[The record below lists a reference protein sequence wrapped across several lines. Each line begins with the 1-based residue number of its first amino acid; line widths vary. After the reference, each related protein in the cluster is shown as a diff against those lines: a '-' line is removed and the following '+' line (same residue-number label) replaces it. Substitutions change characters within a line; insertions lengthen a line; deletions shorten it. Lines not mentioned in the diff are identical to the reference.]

1 MEVESKEN
9 KNINKQNNNIKNNSN
24 NKQNSNKNNNKQN
37 INDKTQS
44 INIDKEEHKNNE
56 IISYKKDN
64 KINEGNDNKKV
75 EENNKNVSSNTKKKK
90 KKKKQNNINKEMVSN
105 NILNKDITKEEKIE
119 DKIEDN
125 KVEEDNKENITLD
138 KENITLEQ
146 ENTLIEENN
155 IKEELTREIPVVKRE
170 EVAEYLKNKQTRNL
184 TINDK
189 YNYEDFEDND
199 LNINKKKNNILTIII
214 SSILLLLIILSYLSM
229 PKIKLIGDKEIN
241 LSYKDEYKE
250 DGYIVK
256 NIGKDYNKEV
266 NINNNIEEHKV
277 GEYQVEYSIKYLFFN
292 IKKIRK
298 VNIIDKDK
306 PIIRVDN
313 NPIKICPLDNLEE
326 IEYYSYDEYDGDIT
340 SSVIV
345 MEDKDYVT
353 FKVKDSSL
361 NEDILKVKLIRIDE
375 DKPVINLKGDSII
388 YLYGNTKYQEP
399 GYSAEDNCDG
409 DITDKVVVSGE
420 VLDDIGEYT
429 INYTVVDSSN
439 NKSVITRKVIR
450 KNNSIPSNNG
460 YIHNGEIYLTFDDG
474 PSEDTTGYILDVLKE
489 EGVKA
494 TFFVTC
500 NGPDYLIKRMYDE
513 GHTVALHTASHNYS
527 YVYSSVDNYFNDLEK
542 VRNRVK
548 NITGYDSKIIRFP
561 GGSSNTISRSYQ
573 YGIMSQ
579 LTNMVIEKGYRY
591 YDWNVDADD
600 AGHAYSSS
608 QVYNNVVNH
617 LSYNRANMVLMHDI
631 KYQTKDAIRDII
643 RYGKNNGYTFKKIEN
658 DTYMIR
664 HRVNN

>member
-1 MEVESKEN
+1 MQWV
-9 KNINKQNNNIKNNSN
+9 
-24 NKQNSNKNNNKQN
+24 
-37 INDKTQS
+37 
-44 INIDKEEHKNNE
+44 
-56 IISYKKDN
+56 
-64 KINEGNDNKKV
+64 
-75 EENNKNVSSNTKKKK
+75 
-90 KKKKQNNINKEMVSN
+90 
-105 NILNKDITKEEKIE
+105 KDIESG
-119 DKIEDN
+119 
-125 KVEEDNKENITLD
+125 
-138 KENITLEQ
+138 
-146 ENTLIEENN
+146 
-155 IKEELTREIPVVKRE
+155 P
-170 EVAEYLKNKQTRNL
+170 
-184 TINDK
+184 
-189 YNYEDFEDND
+189 
-199 LNINKKKNNILTIII
+199 
-214 SSILLLLIILSYLSM
+214 
-229 PKIKLIGDKEIN
+229 
-241 LSYKDEYKE
+241 
-250 DGYIVK
+250 
-256 NIGKDYNKEV
+256 GKDYNKEV
-266 NINNNIEEHKV
+266 NINNNIKEHKV

-298 VNIIDKDK
+298 VNIIDKDM

-375 DKPVINLKGDSII
+375 DKPVINLKGDSVI

-420 VLDDIGEYT
+420 VLDDIGKYT

-460 YIHNGEIYLTFDDG
+460 YINNGEIYLTFDDG

-527 YVYSSVDNYFNDLEK
+527 YVYSSVNNYFNDLEK

-664 HRVNN
+664 HGVNN

>member
-56 IISYKKDN
+56 IISDKKDN
-64 KINEGNDNKKV
+64 KIYEDNDNKKI

-90 KKKKQNNINKEMVSN
+90 KKKKQNNNKEIVNN
-105 NILNKDITKEEKIE
+105 NILNEDVSKEEKMENDI
-119 DKIEDN
+119 
-125 KVEEDNKENITLD
+125 VEEDNKENITLD
-138 KENITLEQ
+138 KKNITLEQ
-146 ENTLIEENN
+146 EDALIEESN
-155 IKEELTREIPVVKRE
+155 IKDELTREIPVIKRE

-189 YNYEDFEDND
+189 YNYEDFEDNNID
-199 LNINKKKNNILTIII
+199 ININKKKNNILTIII
-214 SSILLLLIILSYLSM
+214 SSILLLLIILSYLSI

-298 VNIIDKDK
+298 VNIIDKDM

-340 SSVIV
+340 SNVTV

-375 DKPVINLKGDSII
+375 DKPVINLKGDSVI
-388 YLYGNTKYQEP
+388 YLYGNTKYQEL

-409 DITDKVVVSGE
+409 DITDKVVVSGK

-429 INYTVVDSSN
+429 INYKVVDSSN

-460 YIHNGEIYLTFDDG
+460 YINNGEIYLTFDDG

-643 RYGKNNGYTFKKIEN
+643 KYGKNNGYTFKKIEN

-664 HRVNN
+664 HGVNN

>member
-56 IISYKKDN
+56 IISDKKDN

-90 KKKKQNNINKEMVSN
+90 KKKKQNNNKEIVNN
-105 NILNKDITKEEKIE
+105 NILNEDVSKEEKIE
-119 DKIEDN
+119 DKIE
-125 KVEEDNKENITLD
+125 EEDNKENITLD

-146 ENTLIEENN
+146 EDALIEESN
-155 IKEELTREIPVVKRE
+155 IKDELTREIPVIKRE

-189 YNYEDFEDND
+189 YNYEDFEDNNID
-199 LNINKKKNNILTIII
+199 INKKKNNILTIII
-214 SSILLLLIILSYLSM
+214 SSILLLLIILSYLSI

-306 PIIRVDN
+306 PIIRIDN

-375 DKPVINLKGDSII
+375 DKPVINLKGDSVI

-450 KNNSIPSNNG
+450 KNSSIPSNNG

-608 QVYNNVVNH
+608 QVYNNVVNY

-664 HRVNN
+664 HGVNN

>member
-56 IISYKKDN
+56 IISDKKDN

-90 KKKKQNNINKEMVSN
+90 KKKKQNNNKEIVNN
-105 NILNKDITKEEKIE
+105 NILNKDITKEE
-119 DKIEDN
+119 KIEDN

-138 KENITLEQ
+138 KENIILEQ
-146 ENTLIEENN
+146 EDALIEENN

-189 YNYEDFEDND
+189 YNYEDFEDNNID
-199 LNINKKKNNILTIII
+199 ININKKKNNILTIII
-214 SSILLLLIILSYLSM
+214 SSILLLLIILSYLSI

-375 DKPVINLKGDSII
+375 DKPVINLKGDSVI

-450 KNNSIPSNNG
+450 KNSSIPSNNG

-664 HRVNN
+664 HGVNN

>member
-56 IISYKKDN
+56 IISDKKDN

-90 KKKKQNNINKEMVSN
+90 KKKKQNNNKEIVNN
-105 NILNKDITKEEKIE
+105 NILNEDVSKEEKIE
-119 DKIEDN
+119 DKIE
-125 KVEEDNKENITLD
+125 EEDNKENITLD

-146 ENTLIEENN
+146 EDALIEESN
-155 IKEELTREIPVVKRE
+155 IKDELTREIPVIKRE

-199 LNINKKKNNILTIII
+199 IDININKKKNNILTIII
-214 SSILLLLIILSYLSM
+214 SSILLLLIILSYLSI

-266 NINNNIEEHKV
+266 NINNNIKEHKV

-375 DKPVINLKGDSII
+375 DKPVINLKGDSVI

-460 YIHNGEIYLTFDDG
+460 YINNGEIYLTFDDG

-664 HRVNN
+664 HGVNN

>member
-56 IISYKKDN
+56 IISDKKDN

-90 KKKKQNNINKEMVSN
+90 KKKKQNNNKEIVNN
-105 NILNKDITKEEKIE
+105 NILNKDITKEE
-119 DKIEDN
+119 KIEDN

-138 KENITLEQ
+138 KENIILEQ
-146 ENTLIEENN
+146 EDALIEENN

-199 LNINKKKNNILTIII
+199 IDININKKKNNILTIII
-214 SSILLLLIILSYLSM
+214 SSILLLLIILSYLSI

-375 DKPVINLKGDSII
+375 DKPVINLKGDSVI

-450 KNNSIPSNNG
+450 KNSSIPSNNG
-460 YIHNGEIYLTFDDG
+460 YIHNGTIYLTFDDG

-664 HRVNN
+664 HGVNN

>member
-1 MEVESKEN
+1 MEVESKEK
-9 KNINKQNNNIKNNSN
+9 KNINKQNNNIKNNNIKN
-24 NKQNSNKNNNKQN
+24 NNNNKQN
-37 INDKTQS
+37 IKDKTQS

-56 IISYKKDN
+56 IVSDKKDN
-64 KINEGNDNKKV
+64 KINADS
-75 EENNKNVSSNTKKKK
+75 NKNVSSNTKKKK
-90 KKKKQNNINKEMVSN
+90 KKKKKKQNNNNKEIVSN
-105 NILNKDITKEEKIE
+105 NILNKDITKEE
-119 DKIEDN
+119 KIEDN

-146 ENTLIEENN
+146 EDALIEENN

-189 YNYEDFEDND
+189 YNYEDFEDNNID
-199 LNINKKKNNILTIII
+199 ININKKKNNILTIII
-214 SSILLLLIILSYLSM
+214 SSILLLLIILSYLSI

-306 PIIRVDN
+306 PIIRIDN

-375 DKPVINLKGDSII
+375 DKPVINLKGDSVI

-664 HRVNN
+664 HGVNN

>member
-56 IISYKKDN
+56 IISDKKDN

-90 KKKKQNNINKEMVSN
+90 KKKKQNNNKEIVNN
-105 NILNKDITKEEKIE
+105 NILNEDVSKEEKIE
-119 DKIEDN
+119 DKIE
-125 KVEEDNKENITLD
+125 EEDNKENINLD

-146 ENTLIEENN
+146 EDALIEESN
-155 IKEELTREIPVVKRE
+155 IKDELTREIPVIKRE

-189 YNYEDFEDND
+189 YNYEDFEDNNID
-199 LNINKKKNNILTIII
+199 ININKKKNNIITIII
-214 SSILLLLIILSYLSM
+214 ISILLLLIILSYLSI

-266 NINNNIEEHKV
+266 NINNNIKEHKV

-375 DKPVINLKGDSII
+375 DKPVINLKGDSVI

-420 VLDDIGEYT
+420 VLDDIGKYT

-460 YIHNGEIYLTFDDG
+460 YINNGEIYLTFDDG

-527 YVYSSVDNYFNDLEK
+527 YVYSSVNNYFNDLEK

-664 HRVNN
+664 HGVNN

>member
-56 IISYKKDN
+56 IISDKKDN

-90 KKKKQNNINKEMVSN
+90 KKKKQNNNKEIINN
-105 NILNKDITKEEKIE
+105 NILNEDVSKEEKIE
-119 DKIEDN
+119 DKIE
-125 KVEEDNKENITLD
+125 EEDNKENITLD

-146 ENTLIEENN
+146 EDALIEESN
-155 IKEELTREIPVVKRE
+155 IKDELTREIPVIKRE

-189 YNYEDFEDND
+189 YNYEDFEDNNID
-199 LNINKKKNNILTIII
+199 ININKKKNNIITIII
-214 SSILLLLIILSYLSM
+214 ISILLLLIILSYLSI

-256 NIGKDYNKEV
+256 NIGKEYNKEV
-266 NINNNIEEHKV
+266 NINNNIKENKI

-375 DKPVINLKGDSII
+375 DKPVINLKGDSVI

-420 VLDDIGEYT
+420 VLDDIGKYT

-460 YIHNGEIYLTFDDG
+460 YINNGEIYLTFDDG

-527 YVYSSVDNYFNDLEK
+527 YVYSSVNNYFNDLEK

-664 HRVNN
+664 HGVNN

>member
-24 NKQNSNKNNNKQN
+24 NKQNSNKNKQN
-37 INDKTQS
+37 INDKIQS

-56 IISYKKDN
+56 IISDKKDN
-64 KINEGNDNKKV
+64 KIYEGNDNKKI

-90 KKKKQNNINKEMVSN
+90 KKKKQNNNKEIVNN
-105 NILNKDITKEEKIE
+105 NILNEDVSKEEKIE

-146 ENTLIEENN
+146 EDALIEESN
-155 IKEELTREIPVVKRE
+155 IKDELTREIPVIKRE

-189 YNYEDFEDND
+189 YNYEDFEDNNID
-199 LNINKKKNNILTIII
+199 INKKKNNILTIII

-298 VNIIDKDK
+298 VNIIDKDM

-340 SSVIV
+340 SNVTV

-375 DKPVINLKGDSII
+375 DKPVINLKGDSVI
-388 YLYGNTKYQEP
+388 YLYGNTKYQEL

-460 YIHNGEIYLTFDDG
+460 YINNGEIYLTFDDG

-664 HRVNN
+664 HGVNN

>member
-56 IISYKKDN
+56 IISDKKDN

-90 KKKKQNNINKEMVSN
+90 KKKKQNNNKEIVNN
-105 NILNKDITKEEKIE
+105 NILNEDVSKEEKIE
-119 DKIEDN
+119 DKIE
-125 KVEEDNKENITLD
+125 EEDNKENITLD

-146 ENTLIEENN
+146 EDALIEESN
-155 IKEELTREIPVVKRE
+155 IKDELTREIPVIKRE

-189 YNYEDFEDND
+189 YNYEDFEDNNID
-199 LNINKKKNNILTIII
+199 ININKKKNNIITIII
-214 SSILLLLIILSYLSM
+214 ISILLLLIILSYLSI

-266 NINNNIEEHKV
+266 NINNNIKEHKV

-375 DKPVINLKGDSII
+375 DKPVINLKGDSVI

-420 VLDDIGEYT
+420 VLDDIGKYT

-460 YIHNGEIYLTFDDG
+460 YINNGEIYLTFDDG

-527 YVYSSVDNYFNDLEK
+527 YVYSSVNNYFNDLEK

-664 HRVNN
+664 HGVNN

>member
-1 MEVESKEN
+1 MEVESKEK
-9 KNINKQNNNIKNNSN
+9 KNINKQNNNKKKNNN
-24 NKQNSNKNNNKQN
+24 NKQNSKDNKQN
-37 INDKTQS
+37 
-44 INIDKEEHKNNE
+44 INIDKEEHKNSE
-56 IISYKKDN
+56 IVSDKKDN
-64 KINEGNDNKKV
+64 KINVDS
-75 EENNKNVSSNTKKKK
+75 NKNVSSNTKKKK
-90 KKKKQNNINKEMVSN
+90 KKKKQNNINKEIVSN
-105 NILNKDITKEEKIE
+105 NILNKDITKEE
-119 DKIEDN
+119 KIEDN

-146 ENTLIEENN
+146 EDALIEENN

-214 SSILLLLIILSYLSM
+214 SSILLLLIILSYLSI

-256 NIGKDYNKEV
+256 NICKDYNKEV

-306 PIIRVDN
+306 PIIRIDN

-375 DKPVINLKGDSII
+375 DKPVINLKGDSVI

-664 HRVNN
+664 HGVNN

>member
-56 IISYKKDN
+56 IISDKKDN

-90 KKKKQNNINKEMVSN
+90 KKKKQNNNKEIVNN
-105 NILNKDITKEEKIE
+105 NILNEDVSKEEKIE
-119 DKIEDN
+119 DKIE
-125 KVEEDNKENITLD
+125 EEDNKENITLD

-146 ENTLIEENN
+146 EVALIEESN
-155 IKEELTREIPVVKRE
+155 IKDELTREIPVIKRE

-189 YNYEDFEDND
+189 YNYEDFEDNNID
-199 LNINKKKNNILTIII
+199 ININKKKNNIITIII
-214 SSILLLLIILSYLSM
+214 ISILLLLIILSYLSI

-266 NINNNIEEHKV
+266 NINNNIKEHKV

-375 DKPVINLKGDSII
+375 DKPVINLKGDSVI

-420 VLDDIGEYT
+420 VLDDIGKYT

-460 YIHNGEIYLTFDDG
+460 YINNGEIYLTFDDG

-527 YVYSSVDNYFNDLEK
+527 YVYSSVNNYFNDLEK

-664 HRVNN
+664 HGVNN

>member
-1 MEVESKEN
+1 MEVESKEK
-9 KNINKQNNNIKNNSN
+9 KNINKQNNNIKNNNNNKQNNNKKKNNN
-24 NKQNSNKNNNKQN
+24 NKQNSKDNKQN
-37 INDKTQS
+37 
-44 INIDKEEHKNNE
+44 INIDKEEHKNSE
-56 IISYKKDN
+56 IISDKKDN
-64 KINEGNDNKKV
+64 KINVDS
-75 EENNKNVSSNTKKKK
+75 NKNVSSNTKKKK
-90 KKKKQNNINKEMVSN
+90 KKKKQNNNKEIVNN
-105 NILNKDITKEEKIE
+105 NILNEDVSKEEKIE
-119 DKIEDN
+119 DKIE
-125 KVEEDNKENITLD
+125 EEDNKENITLD

-146 ENTLIEENN
+146 EDALIEESN
-155 IKEELTREIPVVKRE
+155 IKDELTREIPVIKRE

-189 YNYEDFEDND
+189 YNYEDFEDNNID
-199 LNINKKKNNILTIII
+199 ININKKKNNIITIII
-214 SSILLLLIILSYLSM
+214 ISILLLLIILSYLSI

-306 PIIRVDN
+306 PIIRIDN

-375 DKPVINLKGDSII
+375 DKPVINLKGDSVI

-608 QVYNNVVNH
+608 QVYNNVVNY

-664 HRVNN
+664 HGVNN

>member
-1 MEVESKEN
+1 MEVESKEK
-9 KNINKQNNNIKNNSN
+9 KNINKQNNNKKKNNN
-24 NKQNSNKNNNKQN
+24 NKQNSKDNKQN
-37 INDKTQS
+37 
-44 INIDKEEHKNNE
+44 INIDKEEHKNSE
-56 IISYKKDN
+56 IISDKKDN
-64 KINEGNDNKKV
+64 KINVDS
-75 EENNKNVSSNTKKKK
+75 NKNVSSNTKKKK
-90 KKKKQNNINKEMVSN
+90 KKKKQNNINKEIVSN
-105 NILNKDITKEEKIE
+105 NILNEDITKEEKIE

-125 KVEEDNKENITLD
+125 KVEEDNKENITL
-138 KENITLEQ
+138 EQ
-146 ENTLIEENN
+146 EDTLIEENN
-155 IKEELTREIPVVKRE
+155 LKEELTREIPVVKRE

-214 SSILLLLIILSYLSM
+214 SSILLLLIILSYLSI

-306 PIIRVDN
+306 PIIRIDN

-375 DKPVINLKGDSII
+375 DKPVINLKGDSVI

-664 HRVNN
+664 HGVNN

>member
-1 MEVESKEN
+1 MEVGSKEN

-37 INDKTQS
+37 INDKIQS

-56 IISYKKDN
+56 IISNKKDN
-64 KINEGNDNKKV
+64 KINEGNDNKKI

-90 KKKKQNNINKEMVSN
+90 KKKKQNNNKEIVNN
-105 NILNKDITKEEKIE
+105 NILNEDVSKEEKIE

-125 KVEEDNKENITLD
+125 IEEEDNKENITL
-138 KENITLEQ
+138 EQ
-146 ENTLIEENN
+146 EDTLIEESN
-155 IKEELTREIPVVKRE
+155 IKDELTREIPVIKRE

-189 YNYEDFEDND
+189 YNYEDFEDNNI
-199 LNINKKKNNILTIII
+199 NINKKKNNIITIII
-214 SSILLLLIILSYLSM
+214 SSILLLLILLSYLSI

-266 NINNNIEEHKV
+266 NINNNIKEHKV

-298 VNIIDKDK
+298 VNIIDKDM

-340 SSVIV
+340 SNVTV
-345 MEDKDYVT
+345 MEDKDYVI

-375 DKPVINLKGDSII
+375 DKPVINLKGDSVI
-388 YLYGNTKYQEP
+388 YLYGNTKYQEL

-460 YIHNGEIYLTFDDG
+460 YINNGEIYLTFDDG

-600 AGHAYSSS
+600 AGCAYNSS

-664 HRVNN
+664 HGVNN

>member
-1 MEVESKEN
+1 MEVESKEK
-9 KNINKQNNNIKNNSN
+9 KNINKQNNNKKKNNN
-24 NKQNSNKNNNKQN
+24 NKQNSKDNKQN
-37 INDKTQS
+37 
-44 INIDKEEHKNNE
+44 INIDKEEHKNSE
-56 IISYKKDN
+56 IISDKKDN
-64 KINEGNDNKKV
+64 KINVDS
-75 EENNKNVSSNTKKKK
+75 NKNVSSNTKKKK
-90 KKKKQNNINKEMVSN
+90 KKKKKQNNNNKEIVNN
-105 NILNKDITKEEKIE
+105 NILNEDITKEE
-119 DKIEDN
+119 KIEDN

-146 ENTLIEENN
+146 EDALIEENN

-214 SSILLLLIILSYLSM
+214 SSILLLLIILSYLSI

-306 PIIRVDN
+306 PIIRIDN

-375 DKPVINLKGDSII
+375 DKPVINLKGDSVI

-420 VLDDIGEYT
+420 VLDDIREYT

-608 QVYNNVVNH
+608 QVYNNVVNY

-664 HRVNN
+664 HGVNN

>member
-1 MEVESKEN
+1 MS
-9 KNINKQNNNIKNNSN
+9 
-24 NKQNSNKNNNKQN
+24 
-37 INDKTQS
+37 
-44 INIDKEEHKNNE
+44 
-56 IISYKKDN
+56 
-64 KINEGNDNKKV
+64 
-75 EENNKNVSSNTKKKK
+75 
-90 KKKKQNNINKEMVSN
+90 
-105 NILNKDITKEEKIE
+105 KEEKIE

-146 ENTLIEENN
+146 EDALIEESN
-155 IKEELTREIPVVKRE
+155 IKDELTREIPVIKRE

-189 YNYEDFEDND
+189 YTYEDFEDNNID
-199 LNINKKKNNILTIII
+199 ININKKKNNIITIII

-298 VNIIDKDK
+298 VNIIDKDM

-340 SSVIV
+340 SNVIV

-375 DKPVINLKGDSII
+375 DKPVINLKGDSVI
-388 YLYGNTKYQEP
+388 YLYGNTKYQEL

-460 YIHNGEIYLTFDDG
+460 YINNGEIYLTFDDG

-658 DTYMIR
+658 DTYIIR
-664 HRVNN
+664 HGVNN

>member
-1 MEVESKEN
+1 MEVGSKEN
-9 KNINKQNNNIKNNSN
+9 KNINKQNNNIKNNIN

-37 INDKTQS
+37 VNDKIQN

-56 IISYKKDN
+56 IVSDKKDN
-64 KINEGNDNKKV
+64 KINEGNDNKKI

-90 KKKKQNNINKEMVSN
+90 KKKKQNNNKEIVNN
-105 NILNKDITKEEKIE
+105 NILNEDVSKEEKIE

-125 KVEEDNKENITLD
+125 IEEDNKENITL
-138 KENITLEQ
+138 EQ
-146 ENTLIEENN
+146 EDTLIEESN
-155 IKEELTREIPVVKRE
+155 IKDELTREIPVIKRE

-189 YNYEDFEDND
+189 YNYEDFEDNNID
-199 LNINKKKNNILTIII
+199 ININKKKNNIITIII
-214 SSILLLLIILSYLSM
+214 SSILLLLIILSYLSI

-298 VNIIDKDK
+298 VNIIDKDM

-340 SSVIV
+340 SNVTV

-375 DKPVINLKGDSII
+375 DKPVINLKGDSVI
-388 YLYGNTKYQEP
+388 YLYGNTKYQEL

-409 DITDKVVVSGE
+409 DITDKVMVSGE

-460 YIHNGEIYLTFDDG
+460 YINNGEIYLTFDDG

-561 GGSSNTISRSYQ
+561 GGSSNTISRNYK

-600 AGHAYSSS
+600 AGHAYNSS

-643 RYGKNNGYTFKKIEN
+643 IYGKNNGYTFKKIEN

>member
-56 IISYKKDN
+56 IISDKKDN

-90 KKKKQNNINKEMVSN
+90 KKKKQNNNKEIVNN
-105 NILNKDITKEEKIE
+105 NILNEDVSKEEKIE
-119 DKIEDN
+119 DKIE
-125 KVEEDNKENITLD
+125 EEDNKENIVLD

-146 ENTLIEENN
+146 EDALIEESN
-155 IKEELTREIPVVKRE
+155 IKDELTREIPVIKRE

-189 YNYEDFEDND
+189 YNYEDFEDNNID
-199 LNINKKKNNILTIII
+199 ININKKKNNIITIII
-214 SSILLLLIILSYLSM
+214 ISILLLLIILSYLSI

-266 NINNNIEEHKV
+266 NINNNIKEHKV

-375 DKPVINLKGDSII
+375 DKPVINLKGDSVI

-420 VLDDIGEYT
+420 VLDDIGKYT

-460 YIHNGEIYLTFDDG
+460 YINNGEIYLTFDDG

-527 YVYSSVDNYFNDLEK
+527 YVYSSVNNYFNDLEK

-664 HRVNN
+664 HGVNN

>member
-1 MEVESKEN
+1 MEVESKEK
-9 KNINKQNNNIKNNSN
+9 KNINKQNNNKKKNNN
-24 NKQNSNKNNNKQN
+24 NKQNSKDNKQN
-37 INDKTQS
+37 
-44 INIDKEEHKNNE
+44 INIDKEEHKNSE
-56 IISYKKDN
+56 IVSDKKDN
-64 KINEGNDNKKV
+64 KINVDS
-75 EENNKNVSSNTKKKK
+75 NKNVSSNTKKKK
-90 KKKKQNNINKEMVSN
+90 KKKKQNNINKEIVSN
-105 NILNKDITKEEKIE
+105 NILNKDITKEE
-119 DKIEDN
+119 KIEDN

-146 ENTLIEENN
+146 EDALIEENN

-214 SSILLLLIILSYLSM
+214 SSILLLLIILSYLSI

-306 PIIRVDN
+306 PIIRIDN

-375 DKPVINLKGDSII
+375 DKPVINLKGDSVI

-591 YDWNVDADD
+591 YDWNVDADA

-664 HRVNN
+664 HGVNN

>member
-1 MEVESKEN
+1 MEVESKEK
-9 KNINKQNNNIKNNSN
+9 KNINKQNNNKKKNNN
-24 NKQNSNKNNNKQN
+24 NKQNSKDNKQN
-37 INDKTQS
+37 
-44 INIDKEEHKNNE
+44 INIDKEEHKNSE
-56 IISYKKDN
+56 IISDKKDN
-64 KINEGNDNKKV
+64 KINVDS
-75 EENNKNVSSNTKKKK
+75 NKNVSSNTKKKK
-90 KKKKQNNINKEMVSN
+90 KKKKQNNINKEIVSN
-105 NILNKDITKEEKIE
+105 NILNEDITKEEKIE

-125 KVEEDNKENITLD
+125 KVEEDNKENITL
-138 KENITLEQ
+138 EQ
-146 ENTLIEENN
+146 EDTLIEENN

-214 SSILLLLIILSYLSM
+214 SSILLLLIILSYLSI

-306 PIIRVDN
+306 PIIRIDN

-375 DKPVINLKGDSII
+375 DKPVINLKGDSVI

-450 KNNSIPSNNG
+450 KNSSIPSNNG

-664 HRVNN
+664 HGVNN

>member
-1 MEVESKEN
+1 MEVESKEK
-9 KNINKQNNNIKNNSN
+9 KNINKQNNNIKNNNIKN
-24 NKQNSNKNNNKQN
+24 NNNNKQN
-37 INDKTQS
+37 IKDKTQS

-56 IISYKKDN
+56 IVSDKKDN
-64 KINEGNDNKKV
+64 KINIDS
-75 EENNKNVSSNTKKKK
+75 NKNVSSNTKKKK
-90 KKKKQNNINKEMVSN
+90 KKKKQNNINKEIVSN
-105 NILNKDITKEEKIE
+105 NILNKDITKEE
-119 DKIEDN
+119 KIEDN

-138 KENITLEQ
+138 KENIILEQ
-146 ENTLIEENN
+146 EDALIEENN

-199 LNINKKKNNILTIII
+199 IDININKKKNNILTIII
-214 SSILLLLIILSYLSM
+214 SSILLLLIILSYLSI

-375 DKPVINLKGDSII
+375 DKPVINLKGDSVI

-460 YIHNGEIYLTFDDG
+460 YINNGEIYLTFDDG

-664 HRVNN
+664 HGVNN

>member
-1 MEVESKEN
+1 MEVESKEK
-9 KNINKQNNNIKNNSN
+9 KNINKQNNNKKKNNN
-24 NKQNSNKNNNKQN
+24 NKQNSKDNKQN
-37 INDKTQS
+37 
-44 INIDKEEHKNNE
+44 INIDKEEHKNSE
-56 IISYKKDN
+56 IISDKKDN
-64 KINEGNDNKKV
+64 KINVDS
-75 EENNKNVSSNTKKKK
+75 NKNVSSNTKKKK
-90 KKKKQNNINKEMVSN
+90 KKKKQNNINKEIVSN
-105 NILNKDITKEEKIE
+105 NILNEDITKEEKIE

-125 KVEEDNKENITLD
+125 KVEEDNKENITL
-138 KENITLEQ
+138 EQ
-146 ENTLIEENN
+146 EDTLIEENN

-214 SSILLLLIILSYLSM
+214 SSILLLLIILSYLSI

-306 PIIRVDN
+306 PIIRIDN

-375 DKPVINLKGDSII
+375 DKPVINLKGDSVI

-450 KNNSIPSNNG
+450 KNSSIPSNNG

-591 YDWNVDADD
+591 YDWNVDDDD

-664 HRVNN
+664 HGVNN

>member
-1 MEVESKEN
+1 MEVESKEK
-9 KNINKQNNNIKNNSN
+9 KNINKQNNNKKKNNN
-24 NKQNSNKNNNKQN
+24 NKQNSKDNKQN
-37 INDKTQS
+37 
-44 INIDKEEHKNNE
+44 INIDKEEHKNSE
-56 IISYKKDN
+56 IVSDKKDN
-64 KINEGNDNKKV
+64 KINVDS
-75 EENNKNVSSNTKKKK
+75 NKNVSSNTKKKK
-90 KKKKQNNINKEMVSN
+90 KKKKQNNINKEIVSN
-105 NILNKDITKEEKIE
+105 NILNKDITKEE
-119 DKIEDN
+119 KIEDN

-146 ENTLIEENN
+146 EDALIEENN

-214 SSILLLLIILSYLSM
+214 SSILLLLIILSYLSI

-306 PIIRVDN
+306 PIIRIDN

-375 DKPVINLKGDSII
+375 DKPVINLKGDSVI

-664 HRVNN
+664 HGVNN

>member
-56 IISYKKDN
+56 IISDKKDN
-64 KINEGNDNKKV
+64 KIYEDNDNKKI

-90 KKKKQNNINKEMVSN
+90 KKKKQNNNKEIVNN
-105 NILNKDITKEEKIE
+105 NILNEDVSKEEKMENDI
-119 DKIEDN
+119 
-125 KVEEDNKENITLD
+125 VEEDNKENITLD
-138 KENITLEQ
+138 KKNITLEQ
-146 ENTLIEENN
+146 EDALIEESN
-155 IKEELTREIPVVKRE
+155 IKDELTREIPVIKRE

-189 YNYEDFEDND
+189 YNYEDFEDNNID
-199 LNINKKKNNILTIII
+199 ININKKKNNILTIII
-214 SSILLLLIILSYLSM
+214 SSILLLLIILSYLSI

-298 VNIIDKDK
+298 VNIIDKDM

-340 SSVIV
+340 SNVTV

-375 DKPVINLKGDSII
+375 DKPVINLKGDSVI
-388 YLYGNTKYQEP
+388 YLYGNTKYQEL

-409 DITDKVVVSGE
+409 DITDKVVVSGK

-460 YIHNGEIYLTFDDG
+460 YINNGEIYLTFDDG

-643 RYGKNNGYTFKKIEN
+643 KYGKNNGYTFKKIEN

-664 HRVNN
+664 HGVNN

>member
-1 MEVESKEN
+1 MEVESKEK
-9 KNINKQNNNIKNNSN
+9 KNINKQNNNKKKNNN
-24 NKQNSNKNNNKQN
+24 NKQNSKDNKQN
-37 INDKTQS
+37 
-44 INIDKEEHKNNE
+44 INIDKEEHKNSE
-56 IISYKKDN
+56 IVSDKKDN
-64 KINEGNDNKKV
+64 KINVDS
-75 EENNKNVSSNTKKKK
+75 NKNVSSNTKKKK
-90 KKKKQNNINKEMVSN
+90 KKKKQNNNKEIVSN
-105 NILNKDITKEEKIE
+105 NILNKDITKEE
-119 DKIEDN
+119 KIEDN

-146 ENTLIEENN
+146 EDALIEENN

-214 SSILLLLIILSYLSM
+214 SSILLLLIILSYLSI

-250 DGYIVK
+250 DGYIIK

-375 DKPVINLKGDSII
+375 DKPVINLKGDSVI

-643 RYGKNNGYTFKKIEN
+643 RYGKNDGYTFKKIEN

-664 HRVNN
+664 HGVNN

>member
-1 MEVESKEN
+1 MEVESKEK
-9 KNINKQNNNIKNNSN
+9 KNINKQNNNKKKNNN
-24 NKQNSNKNNNKQN
+24 NKQNSKDNKQN
-37 INDKTQS
+37 
-44 INIDKEEHKNNE
+44 INIDKEEHKNSE
-56 IISYKKDN
+56 IVSDKKDN
-64 KINEGNDNKKV
+64 KINVDS
-75 EENNKNVSSNTKKKK
+75 NKNVSSNTKKKK
-90 KKKKQNNINKEMVSN
+90 KKKKQNNINKEIVSN
-105 NILNKDITKEEKIE
+105 NILNKDITKEE
-119 DKIEDN
+119 KIEDN

-146 ENTLIEENN
+146 EDALIEENN

-214 SSILLLLIILSYLSM
+214 SSILLLLIILSYLSI

-250 DGYIVK
+250 DGYIIK

-375 DKPVINLKGDSII
+375 DKPVINLKGDSVI

-643 RYGKNNGYTFKKIEN
+643 RYGKNDGYTFKKIEN

-664 HRVNN
+664 HGVNN

>member
-1 MEVESKEN
+1 MEVESKEK
-9 KNINKQNNNIKNNSN
+9 KNINKQNNNKKKNNN
-24 NKQNSNKNNNKQN
+24 NKQNSKDNKQN
-37 INDKTQS
+37 
-44 INIDKEEHKNNE
+44 INIDKEEHKNSE
-56 IISYKKDN
+56 IISDKKDN
-64 KINEGNDNKKV
+64 KINVDS
-75 EENNKNVSSNTKKKK
+75 NKNVSSNTKKKK
-90 KKKKQNNINKEMVSN
+90 KKKKQNNINKEIVSN
-105 NILNKDITKEEKIE
+105 NILNEDITKEEKIE

-125 KVEEDNKENITLD
+125 KVEEDNKENITL
-138 KENITLEQ
+138 EQ
-146 ENTLIEENN
+146 EDTLIEENN

-214 SSILLLLIILSYLSM
+214 SSILLLLIILSYLSI

-375 DKPVINLKGDSII
+375 DKPVINLKGDSVI

-450 KNNSIPSNNG
+450 KNSSIPSNNG

-664 HRVNN
+664 HGVNN

>member
-1 MEVESKEN
+1 MEVESKEK
-9 KNINKQNNNIKNNSN
+9 KNINKQNNNIKNNN
-24 NKQNSNKNNNKQN
+24 NKQNSKDNKQN
-37 INDKTQS
+37 

-56 IISYKKDN
+56 IVSDKKDN
-64 KINEGNDNKKV
+64 KINVDS
-75 EENNKNVSSNTKKKK
+75 NKNVSSNTKKKK
-90 KKKKQNNINKEMVSN
+90 KKKKKQNNINKEIVSN
-105 NILNKDITKEEKIE
+105 NILNEDITKEEKIE

-138 KENITLEQ
+138 RENITLDNEDI
-146 ENTLIEENN
+146 LIEENN

-214 SSILLLLIILSYLSM
+214 SSILLLLIILSYLSI

-375 DKPVINLKGDSII
+375 DKPVINLKGDSVI
-388 YLYGNTKYQEP
+388 YLYGNTKYQEL

-460 YIHNGEIYLTFDDG
+460 YINNGEIYLTFDDG

-527 YVYSSVDNYFNDLEK
+527 YVYSSIDNYFNDLEK

-608 QVYNNVVNH
+608 QVYNNVANH
-617 LSYNRANMVLMHDI
+617 LSYDRANMVLMHDI
-631 KYQTKDAIRDII
+631 KYQTKGAIRDII

-664 HRVNN
+664 HGVNN

>member
-56 IISYKKDN
+56 IISDKKDN

-90 KKKKQNNINKEMVSN
+90 KKKKQNNNKEIVNN
-105 NILNKDITKEEKIE
+105 NILNEDVSKEEKIE
-119 DKIEDN
+119 DKIE
-125 KVEEDNKENITLD
+125 EEDNKENITLD

-146 ENTLIEENN
+146 EDALIEESN
-155 IKEELTREIPVVKRE
+155 IKDELTREIPVIKRE

-189 YNYEDFEDND
+189 YNYEDFEDNNID
-199 LNINKKKNNILTIII
+199 ININKKKNNIITIII
-214 SSILLLLIILSYLSM
+214 ISILLLLIILSYLSI

-306 PIIRVDN
+306 PIIRIDN

-375 DKPVINLKGDSII
+375 DKPVINLKGDSVI

-450 KNNSIPSNNG
+450 KNSSIPSNNG

-608 QVYNNVVNH
+608 QVYNNVVNY

-664 HRVNN
+664 HGVNN

>member
-1 MEVESKEN
+1 MEVESKEK
-9 KNINKQNNNIKNNSN
+9 KNINKQNNNIKNNNIKN
-24 NKQNSNKNNNKQN
+24 NNNNKQN
-37 INDKTQS
+37 IKDKTQS
-44 INIDKEEHKNNE
+44 INIDKEEHKNSE
-56 IISYKKDN
+56 IVSDKKDN
-64 KINEGNDNKKV
+64 KINVDS
-75 EENNKNVSSNTKKKK
+75 NKNVSSNTKKKK
-90 KKKKQNNINKEMVSN
+90 KKKKKQNNNNKEIVNN
-105 NILNKDITKEEKIE
+105 NILNEDITKEEKIE
-119 DKIEDN
+119 DKIEN
-125 KVEEDNKENITLD
+125 NIEEEDNKENITLD
-138 KENITLEQ
+138 RENITLEQ
-146 ENTLIEENN
+146 EDTLIEENN

-189 YNYEDFEDND
+189 YNYEDFEDNNID
-199 LNINKKKNNILTIII
+199 INKKKNNIITIII
-214 SSILLLLIILSYLSM
+214 ISILLLLIILSYLSI

-664 HRVNN
+664 HGVNN

>member
-9 KNINKQNNNIKNNSN
+9 KKINKQNNNIKNNSN

-56 IISYKKDN
+56 IISDKKDN
-64 KINEGNDNKKV
+64 KINKGNDNKKI

-90 KKKKQNNINKEMVSN
+90 KKKQNNNKEIVNN
-105 NILNKDITKEEKIE
+105 NILNEDVSKEEKIE
-119 DKIEDN
+119 NDI
-125 KVEEDNKENITLD
+125 VEEDNKENITLD

-146 ENTLIEENN
+146 EDALIEESN
-155 IKEELTREIPVVKRE
+155 IKEELTREIPVIKRE

-189 YNYEDFEDND
+189 YNYEDFEDNNI
-199 LNINKKKNNILTIII
+199 NINKKKNNILTIII
-214 SSILLLLIILSYLSM
+214 SSILLLLIILSYLSI

-298 VNIIDKDK
+298 VNIIDKDM

-340 SSVIV
+340 SNVTV

-375 DKPVINLKGDSII
+375 DKPVINLKGDSVI
-388 YLYGNTKYQEP
+388 YLYGNTKYQEL

-460 YIHNGEIYLTFDDG
+460 YINNGEIYLTFDDG

>member
-1 MEVESKEN
+1 MEVESKEK
-9 KNINKQNNNIKNNSN
+9 KNINKQNNNIKNNNIKN
-24 NKQNSNKNNNKQN
+24 NNNNKQN
-37 INDKTQS
+37 IKDKTQS

-56 IISYKKDN
+56 IVSDKKDN
-64 KINEGNDNKKV
+64 KINIDS
-75 EENNKNVSSNTKKKK
+75 NKNVSSNTKKKK
-90 KKKKQNNINKEMVSN
+90 KKKKQNNINKEIVSN

-119 DKIEDN
+119 DN
-125 KVEEDNKENITLD
+125 KLEEDNKENITLD
-138 KENITLEQ
+138 KENIILEQ
-146 ENTLIEENN
+146 EDALIEENN

-199 LNINKKKNNILTIII
+199 IDININKKKNNILTIII
-214 SSILLLLIILSYLSM
+214 SSILLLLIILSYLSI

-375 DKPVINLKGDSII
+375 DKPVINLKGDSVI

-420 VLDDIGEYT
+420 VLDDIGKYT

-460 YIHNGEIYLTFDDG
+460 YINNGEIYLTFDDG

-664 HRVNN
+664 HGVNN

>member
-1 MEVESKEN
+1 MEVESKEK
-9 KNINKQNNNIKNNSN
+9 KNINKQNNNKKKNNN
-24 NKQNSNKNNNKQN
+24 NKQNSKDNKQN
-37 INDKTQS
+37 
-44 INIDKEEHKNNE
+44 INIDKEEHKNSE
-56 IISYKKDN
+56 IISDKKDN
-64 KINEGNDNKKV
+64 KINVDS
-75 EENNKNVSSNTKKKK
+75 NKNVSSNTKKKK
-90 KKKKQNNINKEMVSN
+90 KKKKQNNINKEIVSN
-105 NILNKDITKEEKIE
+105 NILNEDITKEEKIE

-125 KVEEDNKENITLD
+125 KVEEDNKENITL
-138 KENITLEQ
+138 EQ
-146 ENTLIEENN
+146 EDTLIEENN

-214 SSILLLLIILSYLSM
+214 SSILLLLIILSYLSI

-306 PIIRVDN
+306 PIIRIDN

-375 DKPVINLKGDSII
+375 DKPVINLKGDSVI

-664 HRVNN
+664 HGVNN

>member
-56 IISYKKDN
+56 IISDKKDN

-90 KKKKQNNINKEMVSN
+90 KKKKQNNNKEIVNN
-105 NILNKDITKEEKIE
+105 NILNKDITKEE
-119 DKIEDN
+119 KIEDN

-138 KENITLEQ
+138 KENIILEQ
-146 ENTLIEENN
+146 EDALIEENN

-199 LNINKKKNNILTIII
+199 IDININKKKNNILTIII
-214 SSILLLLIILSYLSM
+214 SSILLLLIILSYLSI

-375 DKPVINLKGDSII
+375 DKPVINLKGDSVI

-450 KNNSIPSNNG
+450 KNSSIPSNNG

-664 HRVNN
+664 HGVNN

>member
-24 NKQNSNKNNNKQN
+24 NKQNSNKNKQN
-37 INDKTQS
+37 INDKIQS

-56 IISYKKDN
+56 IISDKKDN
-64 KINEGNDNKKV
+64 KIYEGNDNKKI

-90 KKKKQNNINKEMVSN
+90 KKKKQNNNKEIVNN
-105 NILNKDITKEEKIE
+105 NILNEDVSKEEKIE

-146 ENTLIEENN
+146 EDALIEESN
-155 IKEELTREIPVVKRE
+155 IKDELTREIPVIKRE

-189 YNYEDFEDND
+189 YNYEDFEDNNID
-199 LNINKKKNNILTIII
+199 INKKKNNILTIII

-298 VNIIDKDK
+298 VNIIDKDM

-340 SSVIV
+340 SNVTV

-375 DKPVINLKGDSII
+375 DKPVINLKGDSVI
-388 YLYGNTKYQEP
+388 YLYGNTKYQEL

-460 YIHNGEIYLTFDDG
+460 YINNGEIYLTFDDG

-548 NITGYDSKIIRFP
+548 NIT
-561 GGSSNTISRSYQ
+561 
-573 YGIMSQ
+573 
-579 LTNMVIEKGYRY
+579 
-591 YDWNVDADD
+591 
-600 AGHAYSSS
+600 
-608 QVYNNVVNH
+608 
-617 LSYNRANMVLMHDI
+617 
-631 KYQTKDAIRDII
+631 
-643 RYGKNNGYTFKKIEN
+643 
-658 DTYMIR
+658 
-664 HRVNN
+664 

>member
-56 IISYKKDN
+56 IISDKKDN

-90 KKKKQNNINKEMVSN
+90 KKKKQNNNKEIVNN
-105 NILNKDITKEEKIE
+105 NILNKDITKEE
-119 DKIEDN
+119 KIEDN

-138 KENITLEQ
+138 KENIILEQ
-146 ENTLIEENN
+146 EDALIEEKN

-199 LNINKKKNNILTIII
+199 IDININKKKNNILTIII
-214 SSILLLLIILSYLSM
+214 SSILLLLIILSYLSI

-375 DKPVINLKGDSII
+375 DKPVINLKGDSVI

-450 KNNSIPSNNG
+450 KNSSIPSNNG

-664 HRVNN
+664 HGVNN

>member
-24 NKQNSNKNNNKQN
+24 NKQNSNNNKQN

-56 IISYKKDN
+56 IISDKKDN
-64 KINEGNDNKKV
+64 KINVDS
-75 EENNKNVSSNTKKKK
+75 NKNVSSNTKKKK
-90 KKKKQNNINKEMVSN
+90 KKKKQNNNKEIVNN
-105 NILNKDITKEEKIE
+105 NILNEDVSKEEKIE

-146 ENTLIEENN
+146 EDALIEESN
-155 IKEELTREIPVVKRE
+155 IKDELTREIPVIKRE

-189 YNYEDFEDND
+189 YNYEDFEDNNID
-199 LNINKKKNNILTIII
+199 INKKKNNILTIII

-298 VNIIDKDK
+298 VNIIDKDM

-340 SSVIV
+340 SNVTV

-375 DKPVINLKGDSII
+375 DKPVINLKGDSVI
-388 YLYGNTKYQEP
+388 YLYGNTKYQEL

-439 NKSVITRKVIR
+439 NKSVITRKIIR

-460 YIHNGEIYLTFDDG
+460 YINNGEIYLTFDDG

-664 HRVNN
+664 HGVNN